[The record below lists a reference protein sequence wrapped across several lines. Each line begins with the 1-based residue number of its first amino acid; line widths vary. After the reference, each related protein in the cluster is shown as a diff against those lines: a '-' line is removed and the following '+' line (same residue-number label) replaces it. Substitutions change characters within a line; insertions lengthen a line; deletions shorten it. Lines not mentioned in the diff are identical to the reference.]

1 MGAMMT
7 LAIALLLQ
15 DEFYK
20 FKPETTWVYKAS
32 HPGEERV
39 ITGKVLG
46 EKDGKVTLDWTETK
60 LDGTPHE
67 ASEVDWVVKDGLLW
81 VEARQKG
88 EAAAI
93 LRFPVLKA
101 GAKKDDTWST
111 DIGES
116 RHHGAEEVKVA
127 AGAYK
132 DAVRTRLKIADGTL
146 IDFYLVANVG
156 LIKVAVVPSN
166 GDTITFELKE
176 FKPAK

>member
-1 MGAMMT
+1 MMT
-7 LAIALLLQ
+7 LIALLALQ

-20 FKPETTWVYKAS
+20 FKPETAWVYKAS

-39 ITGKVLG
+39 ITGKVVG
-46 EKDGKVTLDWTETK
+46 EKDGKVTLDWIETK
-60 LDGTPHE
+60 LDGLPHD
-67 ASEVDWVVKDGLLW
+67 ASEVDWLVKDGLLW

-88 EAAAI
+88 EANAI

-101 GAKKDDTWST
+101 GAKKDDTWTT

-116 RHHGAEEVKVA
+116 KHHGAEEVKVP
-127 AGAYK
+127 AGTYK
-132 DAVRTRLKIADGTL
+132 DAVRTQLKIADGTL

-156 LIKVAVVPSN
+156 LIKVVVVPAN
-166 GDTITFELKE
+166 GDPITFELKE